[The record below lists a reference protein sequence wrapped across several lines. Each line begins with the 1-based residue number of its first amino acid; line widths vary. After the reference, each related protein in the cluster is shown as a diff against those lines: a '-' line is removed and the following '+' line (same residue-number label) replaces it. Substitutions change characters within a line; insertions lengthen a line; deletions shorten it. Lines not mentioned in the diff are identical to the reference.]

1 MENPILKYFNN
12 GYLASDSV
20 LALVGEAWVDAV
32 YTNHGWFTRDLGIK
46 LGAVTEWRDGQE
58 THQG

>member
-1 MENPILKYFNN
+1 MLKHFNN